1 MNTKEME
8 RLKDDKGNMTTAV
21 MLSKSEFD
29 SLLRMASQKQA
40 EKARRAIRRWELA
53 FKQSRMKF

>member
-40 EKARRAIRRWELA
+40 EKAQRAIRRWELA
-53 FKQSRMKF
+53 VKQSRMKF